1 MECGM
6 ATDVQIQK
14 VLNKLADVNPCNH
27 CGTRLR
33 FGDWLCPHCGVDL
46 EEHLRLFGQAG
57 GEWTPVGGMIGQC
70 RQLWFLIWYQS
81 LDCIARNLN
90 NIVLNASGCSR
101 VAKWWAGESHSNFE
115 PMIRTDRSNLQLLRF
130 LKPLKL
136 KRRLF
141 WSCNYLWIMMP
152 MFVQW

>member
-1 MECGM
+1 MWDGHRSPNSEGIKQTIRCKSM
-6 ATDVQIQK
+6 QPLWDEATFWGLGVS
-14 VLNKLADVNPCNH
+14 A
-27 CGTRLR
+27 LR
-33 FGDWLCPHCGVDL
+33 SRFRGALTPV
-46 EEHLRLFGQAG
+46 GQAG
-57 GEWTPVGGMIGQC
+57 REWTPVGGMIGQC
-70 RQLWFLIWYQS
+70 RQLWLLIWYQS

-115 PMIRTDRSNLQLLRF
+115 PMIRTDSSNLKLLRF

-141 WSCNYLWIMMP
+141 WSCNYLWIVMP